1 MINYHHQRSPA
12 CHNTACRYRYARH
25 RAVDGENRSGDG
37 RDRPYRRYWFSGYC
51 WKGYRT
57 GLIHHQLHRLALE
70 EMEMVKQA
78 KEQSAGCVGRG
89 RTMARTIGAWI
100 TIRVSRAVSSA
111 TDLVGFVWFH
121 WTTRSE
127 LARQRRAL
135 KHMPDWQLE
144 DLGLCRAAA
153 RAEAMRP
160 VWLAR
165 LPQIAPYQRG
175 QWGQQGQWGQ
185 RGNRG
190 QRRRMPVG
198 DDCRCHSAPPPL

>member
-1 MINYHHQRSPA
+1 
-12 CHNTACRYRYARH
+12 
-25 RAVDGENRSGDG
+25 
-37 RDRPYRRYWFSGYC
+37 
-51 WKGYRT
+51 
-57 GLIHHQLHRLALE
+57 
-70 EMEMVKQA
+70 MVKQA

-111 TDLVGFVWFH
+111 TDLVGWIWFH

-175 QWGQQGQWGQ
+175 QWGQ
-185 RGNRG
+185 
-190 QRRRMPVG
+190 RRR
-198 DDCRCHSAPPPL
+198 APSSHQASGLTGPAA

>member
-1 MINYHHQRSPA
+1 
-12 CHNTACRYRYARH
+12 
-25 RAVDGENRSGDG
+25 
-37 RDRPYRRYWFSGYC
+37 
-51 WKGYRT
+51 
-57 GLIHHQLHRLALE
+57 
-70 EMEMVKQA
+70 MVKQA

-100 TIRVSRAVSSA
+100 TITVSRGLSWAVSSV

-121 WTTRSE
+121 WTARSE

-153 RAEAMRP
+153 RVEAMRP

-165 LPQIAPYQRG
+165 LP
-175 QWGQQGQWGQ
+175 
-185 RGNRG
+185 
-190 QRRRMPVG
+190 
-198 DDCRCHSAPPPL
+198 

>member
-1 MINYHHQRSPA
+1 
-12 CHNTACRYRYARH
+12 
-25 RAVDGENRSGDG
+25 
-37 RDRPYRRYWFSGYC
+37 
-51 WKGYRT
+51 
-57 GLIHHQLHRLALE
+57 
-70 EMEMVKQA
+70 MVKQA

-111 TDLVGFVWFH
+111 TDLVGWIWFH

-175 QWGQQGQWGQ
+175 HRYRRLAPLPLLCRIQTGVGRCLGH
-185 RGNRG
+185 RRLI
-190 QRRRMPVG
+190 RRRV
-198 DDCRCHSAPPPL
+198 